1 MPTIR
6 QYHRLAAGMLALMLY
21 LLAVNVQAT
30 PGRIYTKP
38 IHKDPPYPIQCLLAP
53 RTRPCDVI

>member
-6 QYHRLAAGMLALMLY
+6 QYHRLASGMLALMLY
-21 LLAVNVQAT
+21 LLAVNGLAT

-38 IHKDPPYPIQCLLAP
+38 IDKDPPWPIQCPLTSG
-53 RTRPCDVI
+53 TRPCDVI